1 MGILSNM
8 RSYQQNW
15 VEVSRESLSADDK
28 EVIVEMSVVPSKYGK
43 SVQINFI
50 DGTMKFVPLSREC
63 EDTPCG
69 TIVNAD
75 TCQLVTLKRGE
86 EFTVKMLVK

>member
-15 VEVSRESLSADDK
+15 VEVSRESLTADDI
-28 EVIVEMSVVPSKYGK
+28 EVISEMSVVPSKYGK

-50 DGTMKFVPLSREC
+50 DGTMKFVPLSRES
-63 EDTPCG
+63 EDVPCG
-69 TIVNAD
+69 TIVKAENAM
-75 TCQLVTLKRGE
+75 LVTLKRGD